1 MSLFHEGGFFVED
14 EKDQQLMYQYLRD
27 LQNVVFTKVEREG
40 KITEAIWQ
48 LMKTTLTNYE
58 KSFSKLKTGIE
69 DFMKTLKE

>member
-14 EKDQQLMYQYLRD
+14 EKDQQLMYQYLED
-27 LQNVVFTKVEREG
+27 LHNVVFTKVEREG